1 MDDGWMDGWM
11 DGQVDVRKEKW
22 TDVCQG
28 HQKQKPRKLS
38 VHRVQNNTTTKVKRH
53 KVKTKNI

>member
-1 MDDGWMDGWM
+1 MDDGWM